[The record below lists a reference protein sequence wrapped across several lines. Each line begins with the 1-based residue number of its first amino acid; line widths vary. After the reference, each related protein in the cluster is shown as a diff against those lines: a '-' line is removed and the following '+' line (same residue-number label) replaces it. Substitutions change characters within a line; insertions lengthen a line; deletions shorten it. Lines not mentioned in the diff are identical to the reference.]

1 MIRLRGNYITESQT
15 GFTVDEIDINV
26 AEYLTS
32 INPSHRT
39 SFKNTG
45 REQETVHIHLH
56 NKTFESCYRIDIP
69 SLMHLTDGSPYSQ
82 INMVSV

>member
-32 INPSHRT
+32 INPKVIEQVLKT
-39 SFKNTG
+39 
-45 REQETVHIHLH
+45 QETVHIHLH
-56 NKTFESCYRIDIP
+56 NKTFESCYWIDIP

>member
-45 REQETVHIHLH
+45 NRTYPP
-56 NKTFESCYRIDIP
+56 T
-69 SLMHLTDGSPYSQ
+69 
-82 INMVSV
+82 